1 MKRSLFAVGLAL
13 CVAIATTWLWILA
26 APVSAIVRGGSGPP
40 SLVLL
45 HGYGSRAEDWLQFE
59 SKWSL
64 PGNTQLHYL
73 QAPLRGPWSG
83 QRGWWWLNL
92 NGHVPAGETF
102 ADYSKIHPAGI
113 QRASKRVRD
122 YLESVKEPIVLGGFS
137 QGAMTSAEI
146 AFRSD
151 QELAG
156 LILLSGTTV
165 DEERWAEHFAGRRHL
180 PIFIAHGRRDSVLP
194 FERMERFQARLK
206 AAGLNVTWL
215 PFDGD
220 HGIPDEVV
228 AGMSAFIRTIFQRDT
243 PF

>member
-92 NGHVPAGETF
+92 NGHVPQGETF

-113 QRASKRVRD
+113 ERASKRVRE
-122 YLESVKEPIVLGGFS
+122 YLENVKQPIVLGGFS
-137 QGAMTSAEI
+137 QGAVMS
-146 AFRSD
+146 
-151 QELAG
+151 LALG
-156 LILLSGTTV
+156 LGASRPAPAGVLALSGFIPRV
-165 DEERWAEHFAGRRHL
+165 EGLDIDPAAKRGL
-180 PIFIAHGRRDSVLP
+180 PVLIAHGTLDPVIPIDFAWDARSRLEGTGVDLTYYESPIPHTIDS
-194 FERMERFQARLK
+194 RL
-206 AAGLNVTWL
+206 
-215 PFDGD
+215 
-220 HGIPDEVV
+220 IPDMRAWLRTATGD
-228 AGMSAFIRTIFQRDT
+228 AG
-243 PF
+243 